1 MFEYAEIKS
10 IHLEITSRCN
20 ARCPQCSRNLQGG
33 LVNPNLPLVEIR
45 AAEIAQIIPADLVQR
60 LDKIL
65 LCGNY
70 GDPLAAQDTIPV
82 LEYFRSCNPQVRLSM
97 HTNGSGRTP
106 SWWKQLAH
114 LVNCIHFSID
124 GLQDTNHVYRRG
136 TEWPLIMQS
145 AEAFIEAG
153 GHAEWDYLVFRHNE
167 HQVDC
172 AAKLANK
179 MGFKAFNLKKSSRF
193 YNRGQILDATPVYS
207 LQGTLDYYIER
218 PRARHLQNTAGLELF
233 PILESGRRYD
243 DYLNETPIACK
254 AFKNSEIFISAEG
267 LVFPCCSLAQ
277 IYSPTPN
284 QQVSQILDLLEKL
297 PDGRL
302 SLSAKHHPIAEI
314 VDGGFF
320 QVLVP
325 STWCLPSVAAGKLRV
340 CSQVC
345 GKLDI
350 TGNQHQLSSTSQ
362 RESKAR
368 VGRENARLTARNRIR
383 L

>member
-1 MFEYAEIKS
+1 
-10 IHLEITSRCN
+10 
-20 ARCPQCSRNLQGG
+20 
-33 LVNPNLPLVEIR
+33 
-45 AAEIAQIIPADLVQR
+45 
-60 LDKIL
+60 
-65 LCGNY
+65 
-70 GDPLAAQDTIPV
+70 
-82 LEYFRSCNPQVRLSM
+82 
-97 HTNGSGRTP
+97 
-106 SWWKQLAH
+106 
-114 LVNCIHFSID
+114 
-124 GLQDTNHVYRRG
+124 
-136 TEWPLIMQS
+136 MQS
-145 AEAFIEAG
+145 AEAFIKAG
-153 GHAEWDYLVFRHNE
+153 GYAEWDYLAFRHNE
-167 HQVDC
+167 HQVDY
-172 AAKLANK
+172 AAKLAK
-179 MGFKAFNLKKSSRF
+179 QMGFKAFNLKKSSRF
-193 YNRGQILDATPVYS
+193 YDRGQVLDATPVYS

-314 VDGGFF
+314 VGGGFF

-325 STWCLPSVAAGKLRV
+325 STWCSPSVAAGKLRV

-345 GKLDI
+345 GELDI
-350 TGNQHQLSSTSQ
+350 TGNQHQLSGTSQ
-362 RESKAR
+362 RPEQ
-368 VGRENARLTARNRIR
+368 G
-383 L
+383 